1 MIWLPENTPSNLLGV
16 GLRLVMRLLTA
27 YHHTQRR
34 KARLLRDRLVAWLF
48 LFLGLLHQHQLVI
61 RVALGRT

>member
-1 MIWLPENTPSNLLGV
+1 
-16 GLRLVMRLLTA
+16 MRLLTA